1 MANIAEGWFDIVS
14 ESSDLLRDMER
25 RVAEMAARPMFSYG
39 TIGGGPEVGIYED
52 RLNVVFTSRWTCGE
66 VFSWLESLLA
76 PAEGYVF
83 RDDLI
88 AAVIC
93 GEGRE
98 SGVGYK
104 ESINKPAG
112 SDVIERVEI
121 DLAQL
126 GFWGALAEAGVFDL
140 VAGEQR
146 DNLGD
151 CLVSVHCHSRETSVS
166 DHGKT
171 RTKLALGVYF
181 QCQATECIVVL
192 DEQGA
197 VIETSYM
204 DDEENTDPQDSMYC
218 GEMIQDLHAI

>member
-25 RVAEMAARPMFSYG
+25 RVAEMADRPMFSYG
-39 TIGGGPEVGIYED
+39 TIGGGPDVGIYED
-52 RLNVVFTSRWTCGE
+52 RLSVVFTSRWTCDD

-76 PAEGYVF
+76 PTGGYAL

-88 AAVIC
+88 AAIIC
-93 GEGRE
+93 GEGKE

-104 ESINKPAG
+104 EIINKPAG
-112 SDVIERVEI
+112 SDGIERVEI

-151 CLVSVHCHSRETSVS
+151 CLVNVHCHSRETGVS
-166 DHGKT
+166 DDGKT

-181 QCQATECIVVL
+181 QCQATECVVVL

-197 VIETSYM
+197 IIENSYM
-204 DDEENTDPQDSMYC
+204 DDEENTDPEDSMYY
-218 GEMIQDLHAI
+218 GEMVEDLNAI